1 MKTKLIAIGNSRGVR
16 IPAALIRQAGLT
28 DQLDLTVTDG
38 GILLRASPV
47 DPRAGWAE
55 AIAAAT
61 EEDLAPLEDWDFPN
75 SFDDEEWTWDED

>member
-16 IPAALIRQAGLT
+16 IPAALIRQAGLS
-28 DQLDLTVTDG
+28 DQLDLTLTDG

-61 EEDLAPLEDWDFPN
+61 EEDLALFADDFVLN
-75 SFDDEEWTWDED
+75 DFDKHEWKWE